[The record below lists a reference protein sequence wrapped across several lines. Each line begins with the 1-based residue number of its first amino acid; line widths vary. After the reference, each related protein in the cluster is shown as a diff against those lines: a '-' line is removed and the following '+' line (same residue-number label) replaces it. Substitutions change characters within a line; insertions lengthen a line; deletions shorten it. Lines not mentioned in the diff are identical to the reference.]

1 MCSCGRSTAMLF
13 KVQYKGKKKYVK
25 LNGASHSEFLKEAK
39 MKFSIPNEKD
49 MYVLDDTGTE
59 VDEEVFS
66 DILEEKTDILWT
78 IVDTLSVTD
87 SPASSCT
94 DTLSL
99 SSRSSESDTFL
110 MSPKRQHI
118 DDTFLMSPKRP
129 CIDDDIP
136 KSRKSQHIDDSSSQ
150 AKELVKRV
158 LEQKPGGEKILKEYA
173 TKGEMKDRTRR
184 ELVNIVV
191 ADMLEKYGSA
201 PPKDKRTQYA
211 LGIVTLFPALK
222 DPYSKK
228 GYEHFFDADSN
239 EGYIAWKLKNTQREL
254 SSGRSSG
261 VRRRSSQTSDSS
273 GPELERK
280 VTKEQQLEGDQ
291 CCEAISLLKHSTD
304 KEQIFMKMRATF
316 QHRQKLIHDPE
327 RCSTVLTV
335 FPRFLDTKGLVLQDF
350 ELLFGAETSS
360 KFLEKWGTLLK
371 AKVIEQAK
379 NLSKTPHLDYL
390 IQSADEN
397 PDEDGDEEVPGWDSD
412 MASVLLLV
420 YLLPPSGKKGAVKIS
435 IREAVDRVV
444 KFHKSGRSL
453 QEHSGPAQRRQPYIL
468 AVGITRK
475 NIHDYYIAMDG
486 ELLPCKAGSS
496 LSAFDE
502 LFKTHYVFGISYD
515 QALNS
520 LYTFVQTT
528 VYNIDVGLSRET
540 PRVKDLRAK
549 LLNSSC
555 DV

>member
-1 MCSCGRSTAMLF
+1 
-13 KVQYKGKKKYVK
+13 
-25 LNGASHSEFLKEAK
+25 
-39 MKFSIPNEKD
+39 
-49 MYVLDDTGTE
+49 
-59 VDEEVFS
+59 
-66 DILEEKTDILWT
+66 
-78 IVDTLSVTD
+78 
-87 SPASSCT
+87 
-94 DTLSL
+94 
-99 SSRSSESDTFL
+99 
-110 MSPKRQHI
+110 
-118 DDTFLMSPKRP
+118 
-129 CIDDDIP
+129 
-136 KSRKSQHIDDSSSQ
+136 
-150 AKELVKRV
+150 
-158 LEQKPGGEKILKEYA
+158 
-173 TKGEMKDRTRR
+173 MKDRTRR

-191 ADMLEKYGSA
+191 ADMLEKYGRA

-211 LGIVTLFPALK
+211 LGIVTLFPSLK
-222 DPYSKK
+222 DPYSKM
-228 GYEHFFDADSN
+228 GYEHFYDADSN

-254 SSGRSSG
+254 SGGSNSG

-273 GPELERK
+273 GPELERE

-291 CCEAISLLKHSTD
+291 CCEAVSLLKHSTD
-304 KEQIFMKMRATF
+304 KEQILIKMRATF

-379 NLSKTPHLDYL
+379 NLSKTPQLDYL

-397 PDEDGDEEVPGWDSD
+397 PDEDDEVPGWDSD
-412 MASVLLLV
+412 MASILLLV

-435 IREAVDRVV
+435 IREAVDHVV
-444 KFHKSGRSL
+444 KFHKAGRSL
-453 QEHSGPAQRRQPYIL
+453 QEHSGPAQRKQPYIL
-468 AVGITRK
+468 AVGMTRN
-475 NIHDYYIAMDG
+475 NIHEYYIAMDG
-486 ELLPCKAGSS
+486 ELLPCKAKSS

-520 LYTFVQTT
+520 MYTFVQTT
-528 VYNIDVGLSRET
+528 IYNIDVGLSHET

-549 LLNSSC
+549 LLN
-555 DV
+555 